1 MKFKDYYQ
9 IMGVARDAAPADIKR
24 AYRRLARKY
33 HPDVSK
39 ERDAEAR
46 FKEVNEAYEVLKD
59 PEKRRAY
66 DQLGSNWKTGQD
78 FTPPPGWGEHG
89 GRFGDR
95 GFGGGAAQFS
105 DFFDALFG
113 GLGARADARGAR
125 GFRGRGFG
133 PMPGEDQHARI
144 AVALED
150 AYRGSQRV
158 IELQSPAIDAAGRV
172 VGNARSLKITIPRGI
187 ARGQQIRLAG
197 QGAPGMEG
205 GPAGDLYLEVDF
217 LPHPLFH
224 AEGKDI
230 YVNLPVAPW
239 EAALGATVTV
249 RTLGGRVELK
259 VPAGSQS
266 GQKLRL
272 RGRGL
277 PGDPAGDQYVVL
289 QVVVPEPRTAAQRAL
304 YERMRS
310 ELHFDPRAEMDATR

>member
-66 DQLGSNWKTGQD
+66 DQLGSNWKTGED
-78 FTPPPGWGEHG
+78 FTPPPGWEARTG
-89 GRFGDR
+89 GFGAR

-113 GLGARADARGAR
+113 GFGARADTR

-133 PMPGEDQHARI
+133 PAPGEDQHARI
-144 AVALED
+144 AITLED

-158 IELQSPAIDAAGRV
+158 IELQSPAIDPAGRIV
-172 VGNARSLKITIPRGI
+172 EKARSLRISIPRGI

-197 QGAPGMEG
+197 QGARGLEG

-217 LPHPLFH
+217 LPHPIFH
-224 AEGKDI
+224 AEGRDI
-230 YVNLPVAPW
+230 YVNLPLAPW
-239 EAALGATVTV
+239 EAALGATVQV
-249 RTLGGRVELK
+249 QTLGGRVELK

-277 PGDPAGDQYVVL
+277 PGDPAGDQYAIL
-289 QVVVPEPRTAAQRAL
+289 QVVVPAPRTAAQREL